1 MILIEVNM
9 WAVLVAALAHVGIGF
24 VWYSPYVFG
33 KIWIR
38 LMGFNVDT
46 SEGRAAWEERQKN
59 MGKTF
64 TLTAM
69 GALIMSYVLAYFME
83 MFFVDTIADAVRIGF
98 IAWLGFI
105 ATTSFVTVLF
115 SGKSKKLWAI
125 DNCYPLF
132 SMLVMSVIF
141 VLWQ

>member
-33 KIWIR
+33 KVWTR
-38 LMGFNVDT
+38 LMGFSVET
-46 SEGRAAWEERQKN
+46 PEGLAAWEERQKH

-69 GALIMSYVLAYFME
+69 GALILSYALAYFME
-83 MFFVDTIADAVRIGF
+83 MFFVDTITDALRLGF
-98 IAWLGFI
+98 IVWLGFI
-105 ATTSFVTVLF
+105 ATTSFVGVLF

-125 DNCYPLF
+125 DNCYPLV
-132 SMLVMSVIF
+132 SMLMMSVIF
-141 VLWQ
+141 ALWR